1 MPIWDDEE
9 STTSS
14 QPQSINQRVRAG
26 NALPILSHTA
36 MFDLVLFGHEA
47 FTRYYAEKIGYPYP
61 NLPDVG
67 QLANYDRYTNRAS
80 DVDCKEFYLDC
91 LKNHIFREAKAGGM
105 DPDTLA
111 EAKAQ
116 VDSRGRLGVRQP
128 AGLPALRPAAGLS
141 PAGIGQPPLQDLPDD
156 QRHHLSGGRAAQGRQ
171 RTP

>member
-26 NALPILSHTA
+26 NALPILSHSA

-67 QLANYDRYTNRAS
+67 QLANYDRYTSHTS
-80 DVDCKEFYLDC
+80 DVDCKQFYLDC
-91 LKNHIFREAKAGGM
+91 LKNHIFREAKAGGL

-111 EAKAQ
+111 EARAQ
-116 VDSRGRLGVRQP
+116 ADSVGASAFANLLGTP
-128 AGLPALRPAAGLS
+128 EE
-141 PAGIGQPPLQDLPDD
+141 
-156 QRHHLSGGRAAQGRQ
+156 RQ
-171 RTP
+171 RVGLE